1 MRITLTLDFEP
12 HPEVPIQAQMHNA
25 LLQWM
30 AADVAD
36 GCRIFSARQQWGSH
50 GSKATTET
58 QVSAEVESA
67 IAAMDR
73 ATETYAPDADR
84 LKAVTLAAAALS
96 SVNFSKGT

>member
-12 HPEVPIQAQMHNA
+12 HPDVPIQAQMHNA

-36 GCRIFSARQQWGSH
+36 GCKIFNARQEWGPH

-58 QVSAEVESA
+58 QVSA
-67 IAAMDR
+67 
-73 ATETYAPDADR
+73 
-84 LKAVTLAAAALS
+84 AALS
-96 SVNFSKGT
+96 SVNFSKGN